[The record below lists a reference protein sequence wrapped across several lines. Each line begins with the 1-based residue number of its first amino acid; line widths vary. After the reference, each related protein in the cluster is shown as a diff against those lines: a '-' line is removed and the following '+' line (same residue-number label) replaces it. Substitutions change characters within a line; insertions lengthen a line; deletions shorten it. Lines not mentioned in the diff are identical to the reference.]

1 MRCEAAERELSA
13 RLDDGGDRRA
23 EDRLDEHLATCSRC
37 RAFEARAR
45 RLREVVRL
53 EPAAE
58 VPDLV
63 PAIMAEVRREAVR
76 GRRPIRLP
84 RPSGQQGWGHYA
96 AAFVAG
102 ALVAAVALAG
112 LPGLRRGPQPALA
125 GEIPDRVASASTQV
139 TAYRATFDVVER
151 NFHPRVPERR
161 FAVEVA
167 FRAPERFRAV
177 VSDAT
182 AYPAG
187 SWPRNDLALAVDGD
201 RWMLRGPVTC
211 PRQGLPLCAAGEVS
225 VQRVTGRE
233 PFDGDAPLPT
243 DIVLPVGTLS
253 GTDRVDVVGTGEVLG
268 REVVIVE
275 LAYRDATPLFGYL
288 QAAGLWRPLFPQD
301 RVLVSLDAENW
312 FPLAYEVRA
321 AASPDRGRWALQH
334 VLPIEHPGTLL
345 LSVEARSFRP
355 SVARQPALAPAPTA
369 RDEGFRDLPE
379 SELAAVAGRVPAV
392 PTELAGLRPYRAGTF
407 VGPGRPDD
415 EVLLSFSRGL
425 AWLKI
430 RQTGPWPGPQLFG
443 DMSDLAVPVEL
454 AGGVAYY
461 DPASAT
467 LGRRLAIHAPGMDL
481 YLESN
486 LPRDDLMR
494 VAGSIPVRGIPIPED
509 WLVRRSR
516 GDTLELQATLSEAR
530 SAVPGLTLPRD
541 LPPSY
546 GLRTIH
552 IHRGEA
558 GTAVAVYFRRP
569 GAELDGVGIRIY
581 QAPGQELAP
590 PLDPDALRVRVDG
603 VTARYTPSRG
613 LLEWVA
619 DGTYRSLTAQTL
631 DLASLLAVA
640 RSWEAA

>member
-13 RLDDGGDRRA
+13 WLDDEADRRG
-23 EDRLDEHLATCSRC
+23 EDRLAEHLATCSRC

-45 RLREVVRL
+45 RVREVVRL

-76 GRRPIRLP
+76 GRRAITLP
-84 RPSGQQGWGHYA
+84 LRRPAWGRYA

-102 ALVAAVALAG
+102 ALVVAVALAG
-112 LPGLRRGPQPALA
+112 VPGIRRGPEPALA
-125 GEIPDRVASASTQV
+125 GEIPDEVAAASTEV
-139 TAYRATFDVVER
+139 TAYQATFEVLER
-151 NFHPRVPERR
+151 NFHPHVPERR
-161 FAVEVA
+161 FVVDVA

-177 VSDAT
+177 VTDAT
-182 AYPAG
+182 IYPAG
-187 SWPRNDLALAVDGD
+187 IWPRNDLALSVDGR

-211 PRQGLPLCAAGEVS
+211 PRQGLPLCAPGGVS

-233 PFDGDAPLPT
+233 PFDGDASLPT

-321 AASPDRGRWALQH
+321 AASRDRDQWAIQH
-334 VLPIEHPGTLL
+334 VLPREDPGSLL
-345 LSVEARSFRP
+345 LRVEARSFDP
-355 SVARQPALAPAPTA
+355 SVGRPPALAPAPTA

-379 SELAAVAGRVPAV
+379 AELSAVAGRAPAV
-392 PTELAGLRPYRAGTF
+392 PTDLAGLRPYRAGAF
-407 VGPGRPDD
+407 VGTGRPDD
-415 EVLLSFSRGL
+415 EILLSFSQGL

-430 RQTGPWPGPQLFG
+430 RQTGSWSGPQLYG
-443 DMSDLAVPVEL
+443 DVSDLAVRVPL

-461 DPASAT
+461 DPATAT
-467 LGRRLAIHAPGMDL
+467 LGRRLSIHAAGIDL

-494 VAGSIPVRGIPIPED
+494 VAASIPVRGIPIPGG
-509 WLVRRSR
+509 WLVRRAH
-516 GDTLELQATLSEAR
+516 GDTLELQASLSDAR
-530 SAVPGLTLPRD
+530 AAVPELTLPGN
-541 LPPSY
+541 LPPGYS
-546 GLRTIH
+546 LRTLH
-552 IHRGEA
+552 IHRGDA

-590 PLDPDALRVRVDG
+590 PLDPDALLVPLDG
-603 VTARYTPSRG
+603 ATARFTPSRG

-619 DGTYRSLTAQTL
+619 DGTYRSVTAPTL
-631 DLASLLAVA
+631 DVATLVAVA
-640 RSWEAA
+640 GSLEAA